1 MVVALDEIFEEFKIC
16 TIEGLVKPKSF
27 EEMERIRLFGSP
39 RVQGRE
45 KIVGRS
51 QRLRVFTTCAE
62 FELGTIAGAVMGGL
76 EEV

>member
-1 MVVALDEIFEEFKIC
+1 MVVALNEIFEEFKIWAV
-16 TIEGLVKPKSF
+16 EGLVKPKSF
-27 EEMERIRLFGSP
+27 KEVERIGLFGSP

-51 QRLRVFTTCAE
+51 QRLRASTTRTE
-62 FELGTIAGAVMGGL
+62 FEFGAIAGAVMGRL